1 MGIGLHRC
9 ERHIDVFEDGAWS
22 DAAKPWRRFHQVIA
36 RKAGVLTAESVDE
49 EQRFGE
55 LTSAHQE
62 TRAVDG
68 PRIFKLHTSL
78 PLGGGRRVAS
88 REYLVSG
95 FRAAWQHAK
104 FHAADNAA
112 ARGWIVARSEATVRA
127 CRRWVNYKR
136 IVQRWNSLSKIRRE
150 VSRSRP
156 DEGQPQ
162 CAHAGLGLG
171 EAWRTAGGRR
181 ARQRAEFAQEAHR
194 IGTVARV

>member
-1 MGIGLHRC
+1 MSRAPGKGMGIGLHRC

-88 REYLVSG
+88 IWFQVSVLPGSTRNFMRPITRPLGAGSWREVKRLYALAGGGSITKELCNG
-95 FRAAWQHAK
+95 GIPFRKSDVKYRDQGRMK
-104 FHAADNAA
+104 GNRSVRR
-112 ARGWIVARSEATVRA
+112 RGWV
-127 CRRWVNYKR
+127 WVKR
-136 IVQRWNSLSKIRRE
+136 
-150 VSRSRP
+150 
-156 DEGQPQ
+156 
-162 CAHAGLGLG
+162 G
-171 EAWRTAGGRR
+171 EL
-181 ARQRAEFAQEAHR
+181 RAEEEQDSGANLHKR
-194 IGTVARV
+194 RTG